1 MCYSKALEFSEDDSC
16 LLNRGI
22 ARVLLGETEKS
33 LEDFN
38 RSSKKQGTS
47 ALISLYPHLCAY
59 FLVPTPLCLSPC
71 THTSVLIS
79 LYTYLCA
86 YLLVPTPCAYL
97 LVHIPLCLS
106 PCTHTS
112 MLVSCPTTVLTHTCV
127 LISLYTYLC
136 AYYLVPTPKCLSLC
150 THTSSNHS

>member
-1 MCYSKALEFSEDDSC
+1 MCIHICITVTQGLEAIVVSTCVYNATGRDYCSPVPCPQAVVCYSKALEFSEDDSC

-59 FLVPTPLCLSPC
+59 LLVPTPLCFLLVPSSMCLSPC
-71 THTSVLIS
+71 THTYVLIS
-79 LYTYLCA
+79 
-86 YLLVPTPCAYL
+86 
-97 LVHIPLCLS
+97 
-106 PCTHTS
+106 
-112 MLVSCPTTVLTHTCV
+112 
-127 LISLYTYLC
+127 
-136 AYYLVPTPKCLSLC
+136 
-150 THTSSNHS
+150 